1 MEQLITDSMIQ
12 MWLAGAVDI
21 ETIYYTLKC
30 ETGLSNYSVFVD
42 VFMNLAIERY
52 G

>member
-1 MEQLITDSMIQ
+1 MEAYITDSMIQ

-30 ETGLSNYSVFVD
+30 ETGLSNYGEFVD
-42 VFMNLAIERY
+42 VFMQMAIER
-52 G
+52 